1 MFTGLIRDVGTVR
14 ALERTGEG
22 ARVRIATG
30 LPADAL
36 AHGAS
41 VAVDGCCLTVTEA
54 AAGEFSAFASAETLA
69 RTTLGARAAGDR
81 VNLEP
86 PMAAGE
92 RLGGHF
98 VLGHVDAVG
107 RVSSAREVGEALE
120 VEYAYPDRF
129 AALLVEKGSVAVD
142 GVSLTVNRLSAGVFA
157 VMLIPETRALTA
169 LAAKPVGAPVNLE
182 FDVLGKYVLRALE
195 AQKGAGGVT
204 KELLEKAGFIG

>member
-1 MFTGLIRDVGTVR
+1 MFTGLIRDVGVVR
-14 ALERTGEG
+14 DFARSGEG
-22 ARVRIATG
+22 ARVRIATR

-41 VAVDGCCLTVTEA
+41 ISVDGCCLTVTG
-54 AAGEFSAFASAETLA
+54 AGADEFSAFASSETLA
-69 RTTLGARAAGDR
+69 RTTLGTRKAGDR

-86 PMAAGE
+86 PLAAGE

-107 RVSSAREVGEALE
+107 AVRNTREAGDALE
-120 VEYAYPDRF
+120 VEFAYPARY

-142 GVSLTVNRLSAGVFA
+142 GVSLTVNHIAADAFT
-157 VMLIPETRALTA
+157 VMLIPETRAATA
-169 LAAKPVGAPVNLE
+169 LGAKPAGAPVNLE

-195 AQKGAGGVT
+195 AQARPGVT
-204 KELLEKAGFIG
+204 EELLVRAGFAK